1 MAAHFKA
8 GDCVIYRKQKFSS
21 HPGPHAR
28 GISPAPNGDSYSYCV
43 DKCYRVMS
51 VRPDRTVVVCT
62 RRGRQRTLAADD
74 PALRRAKW
82 WERLLLRRRFP
93 PCPSAEWGHPP
104 DGNAGAGVAH
114 PPPGDGCV
122 GNQ

>member
-1 MAAHFKA
+1 MEAHFKP
-8 GDCVIYRKQKFSS
+8 GDCVTYRKQKISS

-51 VRPDRTVVVCT
+51 VRPDGMVVVRT

-74 PALRRAKW
+74 PALRRARW
-82 WERLLLRRRFP
+82 WERFLLRCRFP
-93 PCPSAEWGHPP
+93 TWPHAE
-104 DGNAGAGVAH
+104 
-114 PPPGDGCV
+114 
-122 GNQ
+122 